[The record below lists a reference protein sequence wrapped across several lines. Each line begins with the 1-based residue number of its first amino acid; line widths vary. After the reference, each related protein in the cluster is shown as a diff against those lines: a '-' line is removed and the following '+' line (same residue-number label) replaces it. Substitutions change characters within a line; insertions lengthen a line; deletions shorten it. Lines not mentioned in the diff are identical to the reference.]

1 MTPYTST
8 VFVFLN
14 NPEFKWEYVEPSE
27 MVQVLEEPYLNQD
40 VHAPHVWLGGGSDIN
55 TDGNDVV
62 DYVSKIVNTCKRL
75 GILLSVN
82 VDPYLSFSFDKMFRA
97 GRG

>member
-27 MVQVLEEPYLNQD
+27 MTQVLEELYLNQD
-40 VHAPHVWLGGGSDIN
+40 VHASHIWLGGGSDI
-55 TDGNDVV
+55 
-62 DYVSKIVNTCKRL
+62 NTCKRL

-82 VDPYLSFSFDKMFRA
+82 VGPYLSFSFDKVFRA